1 VRKDIQYKSNDG
13 LFKFFRKQI
22 LVLPESKI
30 LELANRYEGEAKQ
43 IKNDMYRIAWY
54 MRGSLTYDDIFYKI
68 SAEDKEILNG
78 IIKENID
85 LTTKTKMPLI

>member
-1 VRKDIQYKSNDG
+1 
-13 LFKFFRKQI
+13 
-22 LVLPESKI
+22 
-30 LELANRYEGEAKQ
+30 
-43 IKNDMYRIAWY
+43 

-68 SAEDKEILNG
+68 SAEDKEIING

>member
-1 VRKDIQYKSNDG
+1 
-13 LFKFFRKQI
+13 
-22 LVLPESKI
+22 LPESEI
-30 LELANRYEGEAKQ
+30 LELAKRYESESKQ

-68 SAEDKEILNG
+68 SAEDKEILNN